1 MEINGVVKKGE
12 VIGLI
17 IKEKEIRI
25 LEKNGKKRIKGEV
38 VEIKEKEDM
47 KGKRSEIKVRSEGMD
62 GKNEGRIEDLRRKE
76 RDR

>member
-1 MEINGVVKKGE
+1 
-12 VIGLI
+12 
-17 IKEKEIRI
+17 
-25 LEKNGKKRIKGEV
+25 
-38 VEIKEKEDM
+38 M